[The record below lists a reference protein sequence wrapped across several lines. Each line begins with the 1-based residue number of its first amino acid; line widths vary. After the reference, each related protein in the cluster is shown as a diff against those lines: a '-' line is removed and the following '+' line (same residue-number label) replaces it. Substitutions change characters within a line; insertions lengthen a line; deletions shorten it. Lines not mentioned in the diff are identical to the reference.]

1 MDTSELLATLLE
13 DLTAE
18 LKDDVGFSQDILQ
31 IKIEQAIRK
40 VITARRYP
48 ASYSDDMKLADL
60 ETFYSVIRD
69 VALYDYR
76 QIGVE
81 FEAQHTEN
89 GTSRTY
95 LRPATMLKVLPIA
108 QF

>member
-1 MDTSELLATLLE
+1 MDTSELLETLLE

-18 LKDDVGFSQDILQ
+18 LHDEVGFDSSILQ

-40 VITARRYP
+40 VITVRRYP
-48 ASYSDDMKLADL
+48 TSYSDDMKLADL

-76 QIGVE
+76 QIGVD
-81 FEAQHTEN
+81 FEVQHTEN

-95 LRPATMLKVLPIA
+95 VRSALLYKVLPLA
-108 QF
+108 QI

>member
-1 MDTSELLATLLE
+1 MDTSELLETLLE

-18 LKDDVGFSQDILQ
+18 LHDEVGFDSNILS

-40 VITARRYP
+40 VINARRYP
-48 ASYSDDMKLADL
+48 SSYSDDLKLADL

-76 QIGVE
+76 QIGVD
-81 FEAQHTEN
+81 FEVQTTEN

-95 LRPATMLKVLPIA
+95 VRSSTLYKVLPLA
-108 QF
+108 RM